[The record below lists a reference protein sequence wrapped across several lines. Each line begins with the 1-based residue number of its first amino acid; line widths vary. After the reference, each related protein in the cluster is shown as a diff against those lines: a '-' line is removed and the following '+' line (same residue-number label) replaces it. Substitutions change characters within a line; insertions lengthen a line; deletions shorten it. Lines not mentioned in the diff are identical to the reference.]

1 MLPSGRI
8 ASLINVDGPNDGR
21 KGLGHHLVG
30 VLGRLGV
37 VPYPPQGLEHT
48 CREMVERKR
57 NKKESLEKNAHVVF
71 VIEEENGET

>member
-1 MLPSGRI
+1 MEDLMRPSGRI

-48 CREMVERKR
+48 CRDEMVEGKRK
-57 NKKESLEKNAHVVF
+57 KKESLEKFAHWSLS
-71 VIEEENGET
+71 